1 MSTEKTLQFF
11 DSYAQKFDSL
21 YNTKKNLFSSLINKF
36 FRRSIYIRYQLAIEG
51 CQPVEGRTVYDIGCG
66 PGHYAISLAR
76 MGAQFVLGIDF
87 AKNMI
92 EIAKERAKFYGVEG
106 RCKFVVADFFTYE
119 PEEKFD
125 YSILTGFMDYMPEPQ
140 KVIDK
145 VVEFTRRKAFFS
157 FPVDGGL
164 LAWQRKFRYQWK
176 CPLYLYNYEQV
187 KNLFKE
193 FPEENVQIQKISR
206 EYFVTLILDRT

>member
-1 MSTEKTLQFF
+1 
-11 DSYAQKFDSL
+11 
-21 YNTKKNLFSSLINKF
+21 LINKF

-157 FPVDGGL
+157 FPADGGL
-164 LAWQRKFRYQWK
+164 LA
-176 CPLYLYNYEQV
+176 
-187 KNLFKE
+187 
-193 FPEENVQIQKISR
+193 
-206 EYFVTLILDRT
+206 